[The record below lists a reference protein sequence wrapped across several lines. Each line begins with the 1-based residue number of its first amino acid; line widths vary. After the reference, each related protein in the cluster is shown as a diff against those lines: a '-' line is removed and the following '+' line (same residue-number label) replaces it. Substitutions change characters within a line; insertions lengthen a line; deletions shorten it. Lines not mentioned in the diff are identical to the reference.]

1 MSKTCDED
9 FSLESLFSLNKSFR
23 HDSCLG
29 FFALGGLSFMRRP
42 FLFVADETFIPA
54 KYCLFET

>member
-9 FSLESLFSLNKSFR
+9 FSLECLSSLNKSFR

-29 FFALGGLSFMRRP
+29 FFALGGLSFMKRP